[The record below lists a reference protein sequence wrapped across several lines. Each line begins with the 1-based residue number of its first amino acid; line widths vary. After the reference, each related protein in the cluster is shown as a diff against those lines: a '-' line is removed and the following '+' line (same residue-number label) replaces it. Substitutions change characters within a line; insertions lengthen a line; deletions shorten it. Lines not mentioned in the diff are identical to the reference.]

1 MDVAVNLNLLTWAAL
16 ALVPSGDAYPNAKI
30 LIHADATAK
39 LDPKAVVILDA
50 RDEKSY
56 LAGHVPGAIRVPA
69 AEWGKAVPDTPE
81 AWAKRLAQLGIKSDT
96 PVVVY
101 AGADVRDAARAW
113 WLLKY
118 AGADDVRLLDGG
130 FPAWQ
135 KAGGASE
142 TTENAA
148 RPIEPGKPVVRPE
161 RLAEK
166 KDVLSILKDKS
177 SQVLDARSEA
187 EFCGTAG
194 TAKRTG
200 HIPGA
205 IAIEWTELL
214 TTDKT
219 FKPPEELKKL
229 FTDRKVD
236 LDKPAV
242 TYCQSGG
249 RAAVLAFGLEL
260 MGAKNVRNYY
270 KSWSEWGNAEDT
282 PVEVPKK

>member
-1 MDVAVNLNLLTWAAL
+1 MNATLLTWAAL
-16 ALVPSGDAYPNAKI
+16 ALTPAADAYPNAGI
-30 LIHADATAK
+30 LIEADTLARLKDKTV
-39 LDPKAVVILDA
+39 LVFDV
-50 RDEKSY
+50 RDEKAY
-56 LAGHVPGAIRVPA
+56 LAGHIPGAVRLPA

-81 AWAKRLAQLGIKSDT
+81 AWARRLAQVGVRDT
-96 PVVVY
+96 PVIVY

-118 AGADDVRLLDGG
+118 AGAEDVRLLNGG
-130 FPAWQ
+130 FPAWE
-135 KAGGASE
+135 KAGGNVE
-142 TTENAA
+142 MKENIA
-148 RPIEPGKPVVRPE
+148 RPVDPTKPTARPD

-166 KDVLSILKDKS
+166 KDMLSILKDKS
-177 SQVLDARSEA
+177 SQILDARSDD

-194 TAKRTG
+194 AAKRKG

-205 IAIEWTELL
+205 TAIEWTELL
-214 TTDKT
+214 TADKK
-219 FKPPEELKKL
+219 FKSPEDLKKL
-229 FTDRKVD
+229 FADRKVD
-236 LDKPAV
+236 LEKPAV

>member
-1 MDVAVNLNLLTWAAL
+1 MNATLLTWVVL
-16 ALVPSGDAYPNAKI
+16 TLSPSADTYPNAKL
-30 LIHADATAK
+30 LIEDDALAEVDVKTT
-39 LDPKAVVILDA
+39 VILDA
-50 RDEKSY
+50 RDEKGY
-56 LAGHVPGAIRVPA
+56 LAGHIPGAIRLPT

-81 AWAKRLAQLGIKSDT
+81 AWGKRLAQLGIKAET

-101 AGADVRDAARAW
+101 GGADVRDAARAW
-113 WLLKY
+113 WLIKY
-118 AGADDVRLLDGG
+118 AGADDVRLLNGG

-135 KAGGASE
+135 KTGGMAE
-142 TTENAA
+142 TMENAA
-148 RPIEPGKPVVRPE
+148 RPIEPGKPAIRAD

-177 SQVLDARSEA
+177 SQILDARSDA

-194 TAKRTG
+194 AAKRTG

-205 IAIEWTELL
+205 TAIEWSELL
-214 TTDKT
+214 TAEKT
-219 FKPPEELKKL
+219 FKSPAELKQL
-229 FTDRKVD
+229 FADRKID
-236 LDKPAV
+236 LEKPAV

-260 MGAKNVRNYY
+260 MGAKHVRTYY

-282 PVEVPKK
+282 PIEVPKK

>member
-1 MDVAVNLNLLTWAAL
+1 VNASLVTWVAL
-16 ALVPSGDAYPNAKI
+16 ALTPAADAYPNARI
-30 LIHADATAK
+30 LIEADALAR
-39 LDPKAVVILDA
+39 LDPKSVTVLDA
-50 RDEKSY
+50 RDEKAY
-56 LAGHVPGAIRVPA
+56 LAGHVPGAVRLPA

-81 AWAKRLAQLGIKSDT
+81 AWAKRLGRVGIKGDT

-118 AGADDVRLLDGG
+118 AGAEDVRLLNGG
-130 FPAWQ
+130 FPAWE
-135 KAGGASE
+135 KAGGKIE
-142 TTENAA
+142 TRENVA
-148 RPIEPGKPVVRPE
+148 RPVEPGRPVVRAD

-177 SQVLDARSEA
+177 SQILDARSDD

-194 TAKRTG
+194 AAKRKG

-205 IAIEWTELL
+205 TAIEWTELL
-214 TTDKT
+214 TPDKR
-219 FKPPEELKKL
+219 FKSPDELKKL
-229 FTDRKVD
+229 FADRKVD
-236 LDKPAV
+236 LEKPAV